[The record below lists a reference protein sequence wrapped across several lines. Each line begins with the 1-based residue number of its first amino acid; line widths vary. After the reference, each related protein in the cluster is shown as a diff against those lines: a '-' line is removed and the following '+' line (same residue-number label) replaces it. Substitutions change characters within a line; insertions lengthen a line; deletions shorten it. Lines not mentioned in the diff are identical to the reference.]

1 MSPGLHEVAR
11 SPLLEVPK
19 WRTDNPFPKVLEEG
33 RGDCRLVEAPPS
45 AEISA
50 PGVPTTAGFDD
61 SLALPHALWRSRSF
75 SAARRTPTASS
86 SLPLPDLTWPSRR
99 LALSEGRALS
109 CLCMSTAHPGAAHS
123 SGLSLNAERQ
133 VAGRGEK
140 DGGEPGG
147 PTADPTQQG
156 SSSSGELSFG
166 DNYMASFCI
175 TLLPFLISTILIQ
188 NSNL

>member
-1 MSPGLHEVAR
+1 MFSRENGGYKMRFPGRSIQTEDMVFGRGWEETRCPQDFMKWQGLHSWKYPSGGQTTLSRKCLKRGEGTVA
-11 SPLLEVPK
+11 SWKPLL
-19 WRTDNPFPKVLEEG
+19 VL
-33 RGDCRLVEAPPS
+33 RFRP
-45 AEISA
+45 

-123 SGLSLNAERQ
+123 TDS
-133 VAGRGEK
+133 
-140 DGGEPGG
+140 P
-147 PTADPTQQG
+147 
-156 SSSSGELSFG
+156 
-166 DNYMASFCI
+166 
-175 TLLPFLISTILIQ
+175 
-188 NSNL
+188 